1 MCGVGLYGT
10 QIRVVVDLHCVQYV
24 QAGNMYGYMS
34 FVCIYA
40 FSVALKSVMPVLG
53 LFGVNMWY
61 TLCIV
66 CVIKPYKCMPMCM
79 CVWPYDRPH
88 STCIYM
94 NFWNCCFVSLQWL
107 VYTYGAMAYIIL
119 CCV

>member
-1 MCGVGLYGT
+1 MWHRAVRVIVGLH
-10 QIRVVVDLHCVQYV
+10 RVQYV
-24 QAGNMYGYMS
+24 QAGNMYGCMS

-66 CVIKPYKCMPMCM
+66 CVSHISACPCVCVYGPMT
-79 CVWPYDRPH
+79 DLTLH
-88 STCIYM
+88 
-94 NFWNCCFVSLQWL
+94 
-107 VYTYGAMAYIIL
+107 VYI
-119 CCV
+119 